1 MDENMNTENTADMER
16 ETESTMETNENVTEN
31 ATVETNEKKEDGGKT
46 EKSVTPMEYVNM
58 RHADFVKEYSGIADS
73 DNVWAR
79 LRSQINSALQLG
91 IEPRKIN
98 EYIRLPYD
106 YRQREVLK
114 YAIWTDTSE
123 EVLKSLGTEMTYR
136 EMIANIEM
144 SKIDKGLTEMVDK
157 PLDAMSQ
164 MLAAITE
171 TVNTLRSDADNKAA
185 ETETALREKEEKI
198 AELEG
203 QLKEKADDLERVL
216 SQTDENNRI
225 SMMEQKMHDMEVE
238 HSRELQRIADEKEQ
252 QKQKDEIAKMKE
264 DALDEIA
271 RTKADTEK
279 EMMEKADAEAKKKF
293 EEYKRNWEE
302 NQGRIEQ
309 ARREEQRKLDEE
321 RKKHED
327 EQKKHNYEM
336 EQLRRQLYQQ
346 ANGVNSGE
354 VRKRGFWKKKT
365 RVTEQAEERTEEGL
379 GFGNMDILDCSV
391 ELPSD
396 FDITSYMMKAE
407 LSSDVYEI
415 ICVAAK
421 CGCPDI
427 ILKNMAD
434 SKLPADRLKP
444 VLETYL
450 AKREREDRSFQ
461 KNSNDG
467 TSEEEIIYADEQ

>member
-1 MDENMNTENTADMER
+1 
-16 ETESTMETNENVTEN
+16 METNEN
-31 ATVETNEKKEDGGKT
+31 ATVETNEKREDDGKT

-58 RHADFVKEYSGIADS
+58 RYADFVKEYSGIADS
-73 DNVWAR
+73 ENVWAR

-91 IEPRKIN
+91 IEFSKITK
-98 EYIRLPYD
+98 YIRLPYD

-164 MLAAITE
+164 MLTAITE
-171 TVNTLRSDADNKAA
+171 TVNTLRSDADSKAA
-185 ETETALREKEEKI
+185 ETEKALREKEEKI

-203 QLKEKADDLERVL
+203 QIKEKADDLERVL

-225 SMMEQKMHDMEVE
+225 NMMEQKMHDMEVE

-252 QKQKDEIAKMKE
+252 QKQKDEISKMKE

-271 RTKADTEK
+271 RTKADMEK
-279 EMMEKADAEAKKKF
+279 DMMEKADAEAKKKF
-293 EEYKRNWEE
+293 EEYRRNWED
-302 NQGRIEQ
+302 NQNRIEQ
-309 ARREEQRKLDEE
+309 ARREEQKKLEQE

-327 EQKKHNYEM
+327 EQKNFNYEM
-336 EQLRRQLYQQ
+336 EKLKRQLYQQ
-346 ANGVNSGE
+346 QANMVNSGE
-354 VRKRGFWKKKT
+354 VKKRGFWKKKT
-365 RVTEQAEERTEEGL
+365 RVMGAVEEKTEEGSAV
-379 GFGNMDILDCSV
+379 FGNIDILDCSV

-450 AKREREDRSFQ
+450 AKRAREDKNFQ
-461 KNSNDG
+461 QNVNDG
-467 TSEEEIIYADEQ
+467 TSEEDIVYVDEQ